1 MPATMQNQREKLK
14 SIVSIKPIIRA
25 QELRNAGIAGS
36 TIQRA
41 LNDGEIVRIAR
52 GLYQDPQG
60 EIDSEQTLAEVAKRI
75 PKGIIAMV
83 SALAYHGLTDQ
94 LPRKTWVAIGVRHWS
109 PVSDYPPVRIVR
121 FADKYLHQGVERH
134 IISGVDV
141 PVYSVAKTLADVFRN
156 GRLVDRSV
164 AVEGL
169 REALDQRKATPAQL
183 ADAARAGGAWRM
195 MRPYLE
201 ALTFNG

>member
-1 MPATMQNQREKLK
+1 MPSPIQSQREQLK
-14 SIVSIKPIIRA
+14 TIVSGGAIIRA
-25 QELRNAGIAGS
+25 QEFRNAGIAGS

-41 LNDGEIVRIAR
+41 LDDGDIVRIGR
-52 GLYQDPQG
+52 GLYQDPRSDV
-60 EIDSEQTLAEVAKRI
+60 ESEQTLAEVAKRI

-94 LPRKTWVAIGVRHWS
+94 MPRKTWVAIGASDWS

-121 FADKYLHQGVERH
+121 FADKYLHQGVEH
-134 IISGVDV
+134 HAISGVDV

-156 GRLVDRSV
+156 SRLVDRSV

-169 REALDQRKATPAQL
+169 RAALDQRKVSPAQI
-183 ADAARAGGAWRM
+183 ADAARAGGAWHA